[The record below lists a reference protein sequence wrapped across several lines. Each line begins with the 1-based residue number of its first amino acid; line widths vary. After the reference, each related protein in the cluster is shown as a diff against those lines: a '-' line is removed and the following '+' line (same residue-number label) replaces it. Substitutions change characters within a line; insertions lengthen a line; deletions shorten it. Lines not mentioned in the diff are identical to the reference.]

1 MKKILVPVDFSD
13 YTEKV
18 CHYAIYFAQHIK
30 AEILLFHA
38 YMYPIA
44 SADMT
49 DDVVDS
55 STLVTPEIME
65 SIENAAKNGM
75 RRLKDHIEKKIGEE
89 KINVTIKTKVIN
101 GMPEFEILDISES
114 YEPNV
119 IIMGSSGQGH
129 KSGKILGS
137 IALKILEKASIPVL
151 TIAEDTEY
159 KKISNILYTTNF
171 DEADIPAL
179 ESLID
184 ILDTFDIKIHCLHFE
199 HDKKM
204 LDSMLLDFMKDH
216 FKNEFQS
223 GVISFD
229 IVEGRNYIDVVDE
242 FVKDKDIDLIAML
255 HHKQN
260 LLSKLFHPSMA
271 KKVFYHTHLPLLT
284 FHEKPEEEDD
294 N

>member
-18 CHYAIYFAQHIK
+18 CYYAIYFAQHIK
-30 AEILLFHA
+30 AEVLLFHA

-65 SIENAAKNGM
+65 SIESAAKNGM
-75 RRLKDHIEKKIGEE
+75 RRLKDTIMKKNGEE
-89 KINVTIKTKVIN
+89 KIDVTIKTKVVN
-101 GMPEFEILDISES
+101 GMPEFEILDACDS

-129 KSGKILGS
+129 KSEKIIGS
-137 IALKILEKASIPVL
+137 VALKILEKANVPVL
-151 TIAEDTEY
+151 TVAEDAEY

-204 LDSMLLDFMKDH
+204 LDNMLLDYMKDH
-216 FKNEFQS
+216 FKKEFQS

-229 IVEGRNYIDVVDE
+229 IVEGKDIIDVVDE
-242 FVKDKDIDLIAML
+242 YVKDEDIDLIAML
-255 HHKQN
+255 HHKRK
-260 LLSKLFHPSMA
+260 LLAKLFHPSMA

-284 FHEKPEEEDD
+284 FHEKPEDD
-294 N
+294 ESD

>member
-1 MKKILVPVDFSD
+1 MKKILVPVDYSD

-18 CHYAIYFAQHIK
+18 CNYAIYFAQHVK

-65 SIENAAKNGM
+65 SIENAAKNSM
-75 RRLKDHIEKKIGEE
+75 KRLKGTLEKKLGDE
-89 KINVTIKTKVIN
+89 KISVSISTKVVN
-101 GMPEFEILDISES
+101 GMPEFEILDICDS
-114 YEPNV
+114 YHPDV
-119 IIMGSSGQGH
+119 IIMGSSGQGN

-137 IALKILEKASIPVL
+137 VALKILEKASIPVL
-151 TIAEDTEY
+151 TIAEDTKY
-159 KKISNILYTTNF
+159 NKISNILYTTNF

-204 LDSMLLDFMKDH
+204 LDTMLLDYMKDH
-216 FKNEFQS
+216 FEKEFQS
-223 GVISFD
+223 GMISFD
-229 IVEGRNYIDVVDE
+229 IVEGKNYIETVDE
-242 FVKDKDIDLIAML
+242 FVKDEEIDLIAML
-255 HHKQN
+255 HHKRN

-284 FHEKPEEEDD
+284 FHEKQEDD
-294 N
+294 DES